1 MRTGAPA
8 RERTRRRAE
17 AVQPARRARPSD
29 GAAASSLKHAACGS
43 DTRSVTQRAP
53 ASTPDVVPLSG
64 VLSALSFALDLTE
77 GQPMGHTLRACL
89 IAMEIGDRLGLPLA
103 QRRDLYYAALLKD
116 VGCSSNSARVF
127 ALFGTDDRAM
137 KSARMRVDWSR
148 YFRAVFFGL
157 AQAAPG
163 ASWGERARRI
173 ADLARRGPG
182 VAAELVQL
190 RCERGAEIVLTLG
203 MGRAAAAAVRALDEH
218 WDGRGHPHGL
228 QGEAIPLEARILG
241 LAQTLEVFAA
251 RGGPA
256 AGLRVAHARRG
267 RWFDPV
273 AVDACHGLE
282 SRLGEWLALDT
293 PSLHQAV
300 REAEPGGAALL
311 ATHRTVD
318 RVAEAFASV
327 VDAKSPFTGAHSLR
341 TAGVAVEI
349 ATALG
354 WSAAERAD
362 LRRAALLHDLGKLA
376 VPNRILDKPTALTA
390 AEWEVMRLHA
400 FHTERIL
407 EHIQGFEGFAFAA
420 AAHHERLDGSGYCR
434 GLRGAQIPDI
444 ARVLAVA
451 DVYDALSAE
460 RPYRAAMAPA
470 DALALMERDRG
481 AGLHARVFDA
491 LRDCKL
497 GGCVAAVDED
507 AREAA

>member
-1 MRTGAPA
+1 
-8 RERTRRRAE
+8 
-17 AVQPARRARPSD
+17 
-29 GAAASSLKHAACGS
+29 
-43 DTRSVTQRAP
+43 
-53 ASTPDVVPLSG
+53 VVPLSG

-89 IAMEIGDRLGLPLA
+89 IAMELGERLGLPLA

-116 VGCSSNSARVF
+116 VGCSSNAARVF
-127 ALFGTDDRAM
+127 SLFGADDRAM
-137 KSARMRVDWSR
+137 KSARMRVDWSQ

-163 ASWGERARRI
+163 ASWGERAKRI
-173 ADLARRGPG
+173 ASLAQRGPG
-182 VAAELVQL
+182 VAAELVRL
-190 RCERGAEIVLTLG
+190 RCERGSQIVLTLG
-203 MGRAAAAAVRALDEH
+203 MGAAAARAVRALDEH
-218 WDGRGHPHGL
+218 WDGHGHPDGL
-228 QGEAIPLEARILG
+228 AGDAIPLEARILG
-241 LAQTLEVFAA
+241 LAQTLEVFTM
-251 RGGPA
+251 RGGPH
-256 AGLRVAHARRG
+256 AGLHTVRERSG

-273 AVDACHGLE
+273 VVDACRGLE
-282 SRLGEWLALDT
+282 PRLLAWMSHDT
-293 PSLHQAV
+293 AELHAAV

-341 TAGVAVEI
+341 TAQVAVDV
-349 ATALG
+349 AQTLG
-354 WSAAERAD
+354 WDAVAVAD

-390 AEWEVMRLHA
+390 PEWEVMRLHA

-407 EHIQGFEGFAFAA
+407 SHIEGFEGFAFAA

-434 GLRGAQIPDI
+434 GLRGVQIPTL
-444 ARVLAVA
+444 AQVLAVA

-460 RPYRAAMAPA
+460 RPYRGPMAPA
-470 DALALMERDRG
+470 DALALMHRDRG
-481 AGLHARVFDA
+481 TGLDPGVLDA
-491 LRDCKL
+491 LRSCAL
-497 GGCVAAVDED
+497 GGCAPLATDDE